1 MKSLKKTILYLADTL
16 KRKDKS
22 ATEKS
27 NDENLE
33 FPHQNG
39 DSDNVFGYQWDDSK
53 LSNSYRTIK
62 QLSYQ
67 KWR

>member
-1 MKSLKKTILYLADTL
+1 MKSLRKTILFLADTL
-16 KRKDKS
+16 QRKDKS
-22 ATEKS
+22 IAGKS
-27 NDENLE
+27 NDKILKSPNQE
-33 FPHQNG
+33 G

-53 LSNSYRTIK
+53 LSNSYRAIK

>member
-1 MKSLKKTILYLADTL
+1 MKKLRKTILYLADTL

-22 ATEKS
+22 AADKS
-27 NDENLE
+27 NDKVLE
-33 FPHQNG
+33 SPYQQG
-39 DSDNVFGYQWDDSK
+39 DSDSVFGYQWDDSK